1 MESKNSLRGSTHS
14 AYHAASSMPV
24 LGIDVSKRTLDACLL
39 TDGDRH
45 HCTVPNDDAGHHRLH
60 AWASNVAAVYCA
72 CLESTGSYGEAI
84 AKHLF
89 AEGVAVSLVNPSQT
103 AAFARAQMLRTK
115 TDRVD
120 AESIARF
127 ALAMLSQGELP
138 RYEPRSPEQEALQE
152 LVRYRDALVAQR
164 LQLTNRD
171 QDAELKAV
179 KRSNKKLVEAI
190 DREIK
195 EAEREIKKLLEQHE
209 RLGRQYELLT
219 SIPGVGAVTAA
230 VILSELPP
238 VERFE
243 HPAQVAAYAGVTP
256 RIRHSGSR
264 KPLSQLITKTGN
276 AFLRRTI
283 YMAALTAKRLNP
295 HLKAMAERLHSKG
308 KAPKKVIVAIMRKLM
323 HLIYAILR
331 DQVPFTTDHSAT
343 DHKKVIAP
351 AN

>member
-1 MESKNSLRGSTHS
+1 MESKNS
-14 AYHAASSMPV
+14 AYHPPHPPIHRLAYHPASRMPV
-24 LGIDVSKRTLDACLL
+24 LGIDVCKRTLDACLL
-39 TDGDRH
+39 QDDDRH
-45 HCTVPNDDAGHHRLH
+45 HCTVPNDEAGYQRLH
-60 AWASNVAAVYCA
+60 AWASTLTAEYCA
-72 CLESTGSYGEAI
+72 CLESTGSYGEAV
-84 AKHLF
+84 AKHLVK
-89 AEGVAVSLVNPSQT
+89 EGVAVSLVNPSQT
-103 AAFARAQMLRTK
+103 AAFAQAQMLRTK
-115 TDRVD
+115 TDAVD

-138 RYEPRSPEQEALQE
+138 RYEPRRPEQEALQE
-152 LVRYRDALVAQR
+152 LVRHRDALVAQR

-179 KRSNKKLVEAI
+179 KRSNKKLIDAI

-195 EAEREIKKLLEQHE
+195 QTEREIQKLLGKHE
-209 RLGRQYELLT
+209 RLGKQYELLT
-219 SIPGVGAVTAA
+219 SIPGVGAVTAT

-264 KPLSQLITKTGN
+264 KPVSQPITKTGN
-276 AFLRRTI
+276 PFLRRTI
-283 YMAALTAKRLNP
+283 YMAALTAKRVNP
-295 HLKAMAERLHSKG
+295 HLKAMAERLHGKG

-331 DQVPFTTDHSAT
+331 DQTPFMP
-343 DHKKVIAP
+343 DHKKGITL